1 MTTLSFVNPRRSP
14 AALLGL
20 YVATSFVGAGLV
32 FLVQPMATRLLLPR
46 FGGSAAI
53 WNTAMVVFQSLLLG
67 GYLLAHAMTRLSPRP
82 RRLVQLVLVG
92 LPLLTLPFSI
102 PEALGD
108 HAPTLS
114 VILTLS
120 VMVGAPYFAL
130 TTMSPTIQSWF
141 GGTNHPLAHDPYPLY
156 AAGNAGSILGL
167 LAYPLIL
174 EPLLGLN
181 QQAVAFMV
189 GYFGLTVLLGLIVWS
204 YRARPETQADA
215 AVAGESL
222 VGAAPISSGRIIYLS
237 FIPSFLLLGV
247 TRHISTDVAAFPLL
261 WIIPLVIY
269 LGSFVVSFRGDGR
282 ALPAAG
288 RALRLVLIP
297 AVIVATGA
305 ASRVL
310 AVAIAIPLV
319 VFALAAYVAH
329 RRLYDGRPGVDG
341 LTRFYLLLSVGG
353 LLGGIG
359 GALLAPVAFNSILE
373 YPIGLLLAATLLVS
387 QRSALRLSTRLLALV
402 LFISALGLGALAST
416 DLSRLLLFGMAGVI
430 AYAWSWRAWV
440 FTAAL
445 VLITLI
451 VAQPGA
457 GSKVLAAERT
467 FYGVYQVREL
477 SDVHVL
483 LSGTTIHGAQVWEG
497 DEADP
502 AAIGYYDAAGPV
514 GHVLTHYAD
523 RPEPINVGV
532 VGLGA
537 GALAAYVDEG
547 DSMIFYEIDDAVVG
561 FAKDPKLFTYLS
573 SSRGSIGVVVGDGR
587 LELERLGPKH
597 DVLIIDAFSSDSIP
611 IHLMTLEAVELYL
624 DSVKPDGIVLFH
636 ISNRHLTLSPVVGR
650 IGAELGLAG
659 RVAAFQPSA
668 EDTYASSSI
677 WVVMGR
683 SEAAVGAA
691 TDHPMW
697 AGMAGDGPLW
707 TDDYSNVV
715 SVIRWK

>member
-1 MTTLSFVNPRRSP
+1 
-14 AALLGL
+14 
-20 YVATSFVGAGLV
+20 
-32 FLVQPMATRLLLPR
+32 
-46 FGGSAAI
+46 
-53 WNTAMVVFQSLLLG
+53 MVVFQSLLLG
-67 GYLLAHAMTRLSPRP
+67 GYLFAHAMVRLAPGM
-82 RRLVQLVLVG
+82 RRLIQLLVVG
-92 LPLLTLPFSI
+92 VPILTLPFSL
-102 PEALGD
+102 PGGLTEES
-108 HAPTLS
+108 PTLA

-130 TTMSPTIQSWF
+130 TTMSPTIQRWF
-141 GGTNHPLAHDPYPLY
+141 GETNHPLAHNPYPLY
-156 AAGNAGSILGL
+156 AAGNAGSIIGL

-174 EPLLGLN
+174 EPLFDLRR
-181 QQAVAFMV
+181 QAVAFMV
-189 GYFGLTVLLGLIVWS
+189 GYVVLAVLLGLIVWFYLS
-204 YRARPETQADA
+204 RREVRTNIA
-215 AVAGESL
+215 AVAPSAAE
-222 VGAAPISSGRIIYLS
+222 AAPISAGRIIYLS

-261 WIIPLVIY
+261 WIVPLVMY
-269 LGSFVVSFRGDGR
+269 LGSFVVSFRGDGQ
-282 ALPAAG
+282 ALPIAG

-297 AVIVATGA
+297 AVIIATGA

-310 AVAIAIPLV
+310 AVAITIPMV

-329 RRLYDGRPGVDG
+329 RQLYDGRPGVDG

-353 LLGGIG
+353 LLGGIA
-359 GALLAPVAFNSILE
+359 GALVAPVAFNSILE
-373 YPIGLLLAATLLVS
+373 YPIGLVLAATLLVP
-387 QRSALRLSTRLLALV
+387 QRIAALRLSTRLLALV
-402 LFISALGLGALAST
+402 LFVSALGLGALAGT
-416 DLSRLLLFGMAGVI
+416 DLSRLLLFGLAGVI
-430 AYAWSWRAWV
+430 AYAWSGRAWV

-445 VLITLI
+445 VLIALI

-483 LSGTTIHGAQVWEG
+483 LSGTTIHGAQIWVG

-502 AAIGYYDAAGPV
+502 AAIGYYDVAGPV

-523 RPEPINVGV
+523 RPEPIDVGV

-547 DSMIFYEIDDAVVG
+547 DSMTFYEIDEAVVA

-573 SSRGSIGVVVGDGR
+573 SSGGSIGVVLGDGR
-587 LELERLGPKH
+587 IELERIAPKH

-624 DSVKPDGIVLFH
+624 DSVKADGIVVFH
-636 ISNRHLTLSPVVGR
+636 ISNRHLALEPVVGR
-650 IGAELGLAG
+650 IGAELGLER

-668 EDTYASSSI
+668 EDTYASPSI

-683 SEAAVGAA
+683 SEAAVAAA

-697 AGMAGDGPLW
+697 TGMAGDGPLW
-707 TDDYSNVV
+707 TDNYSNVV